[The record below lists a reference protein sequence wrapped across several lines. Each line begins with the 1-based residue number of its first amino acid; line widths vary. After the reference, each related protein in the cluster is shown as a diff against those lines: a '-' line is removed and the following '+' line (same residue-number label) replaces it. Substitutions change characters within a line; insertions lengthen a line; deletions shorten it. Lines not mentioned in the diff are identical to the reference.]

1 MNVRKWLLLYIIL
14 FLNARVF
21 RRFLIFHKN
30 KNTPAWEFYG
40 GRWGTWTSDLVIIS
54 DAL

>member
-1 MNVRKWLLLYIIL
+1 MQEFFEK
-14 FLNARVF
+14 FLQ
-21 RRFLIFHKN
+21 N